1 MRTRAIT
8 VFSTQGRRGRRVF
21 SDRSLCVLCA
31 SALKVVIVAVMLSSP
46 AAPRAQE
53 SPILSAMQDE
63 LRRSMTELRLKD
75 EPPPYFVAYKVEDTT
90 ATRITASLGAIIRN
104 VSGRNRTLQVDVRV
118 GDYMFDNSNFVE
130 RRGGMGPAFAEAS
143 TSVSL
148 DDDYDAMR
156 REIWLATD
164 AAYKRAVGILARKKA
179 LNQNVAA
186 TRSVPDFSRES
197 PAETLVPAA
206 SPAPASRE
214 WVATARQVS
223 EVFTASPEIQTSDV
237 SIWETHGTR
246 YYLNSEGSKAVT
258 PVHLAS
264 FRIYAETQADDG
276 AAVRDGAAFIE
287 QRLEDLPP
295 VSDLVARAREVAN
308 RVTAQRAAPIGEEYT
323 GPVLI
328 EGRASPVFVASTL
341 IPYMVSNKAPEAEN
355 PQVAQMALGMVTP
368 FLSRIG
374 LRVLPDAFSVSDTP
388 SLKQFGGR
396 PVPGSYLVDDEGVP
410 AKDVPLVEKGR
421 LLTLLTGRAPQKNL
435 LQSNGH
441 FRAGGAQAGVFRL
454 QSARTVPSSEL
465 RQKYLEHLKTF
476 DRPFGYIV
484 RAIQTEGGSGGGS
497 GPEIAEAIKITQ
509 DGKEEVVRGLRF
521 GSVPSSVFRDLLEA
535 SDQPAM
541 FSDQVAAENTI
552 VSVIAPSLIFEEL
565 EIQKTTDIAQ
575 KPPIVPSPLK

>member
-1 MRTRAIT
+1 MRGRRTSI
-8 VFSTQGRRGRRVF
+8 VLSTQGRRGRVP
-21 SDRSLCVLCA
+21 CA
-31 SALKVVIVAVMLSSP
+31 SALKVVIVALTVASP
-46 AAPRAQE
+46 AASRAQE
-53 SPILSAMQDE
+53 SPVIRAMQDE
-63 LRRSMTELRLKD
+63 LRRSMTELRLKE
-75 EPPPYFVAYKVEDTT
+75 EPPPYFVAYKVEDTA
-90 ATRITASLGAIIRN
+90 ATRITASLGAVIRN

-130 RRGGMGPAFAEAS
+130 RRGGMGQTFTEAS

-156 REIWLATD
+156 RQIWLATD

-186 TRSVPDFSRES
+186 IRSVPDFSRES
-197 PAETLVPAA
+197 PAETVVPGA
-206 SPAPASRE
+206 SPAQASGE
-214 WVATARQVS
+214 WVTRARQVS
-223 EVFTASPEIQTSDV
+223 EVFTASPDIQTSDV

-258 PVHLAS
+258 PVHVAA
-264 FRIYAETQADDG
+264 FRIFAETQADDG
-276 AAVRDGAAFIE
+276 AAIRDGVGFVE

-308 RVTAQRAAPIGEEYT
+308 RIATQRAAPVGEEYT

-388 SLKQFGGR
+388 SLRQFGGK
-396 PVPGSYLVDDEGVP
+396 PVPGSYVVDDEGVP
-410 AKDVPLVEKGR
+410 AKDVTLVEKGR

-441 FRAGGAQAGVFRL
+441 FRAGGAQAGVFHVR
-454 QSARTVPSSEL
+454 SVRTVPASEL
-465 RQKYLEHLKTF
+465 RTKYLEHLKSF

-484 RAIQTEGGSGGGS
+484 RAIQTEGGGGNA

-521 GSVPSSVFRDLLEA
+521 AGVPPTVFRDLLEA
-535 SDQPAM
+535 SDQPAV

-565 EIQKTTDIAQ
+565 EIQRNTDIAQ
-575 KPPIVPSPLK
+575 KPPIVPSPLKP

>member
-1 MRTRAIT
+1 MPRTTT

-21 SDRSLCVLCA
+21 FEKSLCVLCA
-31 SALKVVIVAVMLSSP
+31 SALKVGIVAVILSSP
-46 AAPRAQE
+46 AVPRAQE
-53 SPILSAMQDE
+53 SPVIRAMQDE
-63 LRRSMTELRLKD
+63 LQRSISDLRLKD

-104 VSGRNRTLQVDVRV
+104 VSGRSRTLQVDVRV
-118 GDYMFDNSNFVE
+118 GNYMFDNSNFVE
-130 RRGGMGPAFAEAS
+130 RRGAMGPAFAEAS

-148 DDDYDAMR
+148 DDDHDAMR
-156 REIWLATD
+156 RQIWLATD

-179 LNQNVAA
+179 LNQNVAT

-197 PAETLVPAA
+197 PAETVVPAA
-206 SPAPASRE
+206 FRPPSNGNWLARTRE
-214 WVATARQVS
+214 VS
-223 EVFTASPEIQTSDV
+223 EVFTGSPEIQTSDV

-258 PVHLAS
+258 PVHVAS
-264 FRIYAETQADDG
+264 LRVYAETQADDG
-276 AAVRDGAAFIE
+276 AVIRSGASFVE
-287 QRLEDLPP
+287 QKLEDLPP
-295 VSDLVARAREVAN
+295 VAELVARAREV
-308 RVTAQRAAPIGEEYT
+308 RDRITTQRAAPIGEEYT

-328 EGRASPVFVASTL
+328 EGRASPVFVANTL

-355 PQVAQMALGMVTP
+355 PQVAQMVLGMVTP

-374 LRVLPDAFSVSDTP
+374 LRVLPDTFSVSDTP

-435 LQSNGH
+435 LRSNGH

-454 QSARTVPSSEL
+454 QSAQTVPASEL

-484 RAIQTEGGSGGGS
+484 RAIQTEGGSGAGS

-521 GSVPSSVFRDLLEA
+521 ASVPPSVFRDLLEA

-541 FSDQVAAENTI
+541 YSDQVAAENTI
-552 VSVIAPSLIFEEL
+552 VSVIAPSLVFEEL
-565 EIQKTTDIAQ
+565 EIQKSTDIAQ
-575 KPPIVPSPLK
+575 KPPIVPSPLKN